1 LVIWPCL
8 LEDTTMMRRVIEV
21 LVILALSLL
30 VAPRTFPAPWDKAP
44 TITVSA
50 SAQDPRLQLAIEAV
64 EFWNRQFAEVG
75 TPFRLGAVSHIT
87 DTVPTS
93 YLERLSAAVLKREP
107 RPEVPERVRQMP
119 GDILL
124 AMSEGEFIS
133 FATQF
138 QVSEQDK
145 WLVGIHSHRGP
156 PLSLP
161 NVARNVIAH
170 ELGHVLGLGHND
182 DRTMLMC
189 GRPALC
195 RPPAFQSPVERF
207 FPLTDDE
214 KVLLRNRSPST
225 WQPTR

>member
-50 SAQDPRLQLAIEAV
+50 SAQDPRLQLAIE
-64 EFWNRQFAEVG
+64 
-75 TPFRLGAVSHIT
+75 AVSHIT